1 MLVLMLVSRLVSRL
15 LSRRVARLVYVISF
29 VPSIAAVAGGESH
42 SRNHY
47 HHGRGGSVDVH
58 SLASLRESLL
68 DRNNTMEWVA
78 GLSK

>member
-1 MLVLMLVSRLVSRL
+1 MLVSRLLTRLLTRHVSRL
-15 LSRRVARLVYVISF
+15 VNVISF

-47 HHGRGGSVDVH
+47 HHGRGGSENVH
-58 SLASLRESLL
+58 SLASLRDSLS
-68 DRNNTMEWVA
+68 DCNNTTEWMA